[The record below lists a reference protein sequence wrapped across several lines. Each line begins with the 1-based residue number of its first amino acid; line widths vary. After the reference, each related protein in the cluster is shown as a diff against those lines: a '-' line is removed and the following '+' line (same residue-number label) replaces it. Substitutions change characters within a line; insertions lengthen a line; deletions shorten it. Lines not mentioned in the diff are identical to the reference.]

1 MAHLHIVRLRQT
13 GTGRSSI
20 IGQRTDGSL
29 IVFPTESP
37 VALTDKG
44 MDDLRRGMRRCDEL
58 GDSLDLRWG
67 IDGEMMTLDPVD
79 L

>member
-1 MAHLHIVRLRQT
+1 MAHLHVIRLHQT

-29 IVFPTESP
+29 IIFPSDNP
-37 VALTDKG
+37 VPLTDRAL
-44 MDDLRRGMRRCDEL
+44 DDLRRGMRRCDEL
-58 GDSLDLRWG
+58 GDALDLRWG
-67 IDGEMMTLDPVD
+67 IDGDLMTLDPVD